1 VEGVKEKAAVKR
13 VIAALAEHG
22 LTGEVH
28 VLSDSARTAQEAASA
43 LGIEVGQIASSLIFK
58 LPDDSP
64 LLVITSGRHRVN
76 TELVAKNLGIE
87 KLGRVDDDYVKEK
100 SGFSIGGVAPIGWVS
115 PTTILIDQALNDY
128 QVVWAAAGHPHAVYP
143 TTRFEHCQPCQLQR
157 HLPATRN
164 QIFERLTLMNMN
176 ALLALQFA
184 RQELSQRCFPIEPV
198 QIGHHLD

>member
-1 VEGVKEKAAVKR
+1 MEVDGIKEKAAVKR

-64 LLVITSGRHRVN
+64 LLVITSGRHRVD
-76 TELVAKNLGIE
+76 TDLVANNLGIE
-87 KLGRVDDDYVKEK
+87 KLGRVDADYVKEK

-115 PTTILIDQALNDY
+115 PATILIDQALNDY
-128 QVVWAAAGHPHAVYP
+128 EVVWAAAGHPHAVYP
-143 TTRFEHCQPCQLQR
+143 TTFAE
-157 HLPATRN
+157 
-164 QIFERLTLMNMN
+164 
-176 ALLALQFA
+176 LLACTDA
-184 RQELSQRCFPIEPV
+184 KPMVVGEK
-198 QIGHHLD
+198 